1 MQLLFAHGQ
10 LARMLLHSHIL
21 DCRHLL
27 SKELEIKN
35 KSLVTKPQAEPVQN
49 SKRRQYARYKGKHFK
64 RDFNTRDTN
73 DGISINISPPKQNS
87 K

>member
-1 MQLLFAHGQ
+1 MPD
-10 LARMLLHSHIL
+10 I
-21 DCRHLL
+21 
-27 SKELEIKN
+27 
-35 KSLVTKPQAEPVQN
+35 
-49 SKRRQYARYKGKHFK
+49 GKHFK